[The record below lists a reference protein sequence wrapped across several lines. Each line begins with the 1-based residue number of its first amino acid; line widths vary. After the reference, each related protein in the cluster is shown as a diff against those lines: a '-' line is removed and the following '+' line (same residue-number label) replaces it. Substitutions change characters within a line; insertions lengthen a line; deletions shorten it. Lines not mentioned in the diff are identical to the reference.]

1 MSVREPQ
8 IDKLDQS
15 EPSGDVWISKSVPYE
30 DMPGIRQELLAG
42 ESRGQIAAR
51 YGCSPQWI
59 SECTVTYLRLIG
71 EPDVP
76 RGSRAG
82 RKASAKPKDDAGTRS
97 GCASATRTG
106 PGMKASKEALAEREA
121 ALARTPPS
129 RPMGDGSCT

>member
-30 DMPGIRQELLAG
+30 DMAGIRQELLAG
-42 ESRGQIAAR
+42 ESRGKIAAR

-71 EPDVP
+71 EPIVP
-76 RGSRAG
+76 GITRRARSE
-82 RKASAKPKDDAGTRS
+82 RKAEGRRWYKERLRQRDKNGAW
-97 GCASATRTG
+97 
-106 PGMKASKEALAEREA
+106 MKASKEALAEREA
-121 ALARTPPS
+121 ALARTPPPDPWG
-129 RPMGDGSCT
+129 R